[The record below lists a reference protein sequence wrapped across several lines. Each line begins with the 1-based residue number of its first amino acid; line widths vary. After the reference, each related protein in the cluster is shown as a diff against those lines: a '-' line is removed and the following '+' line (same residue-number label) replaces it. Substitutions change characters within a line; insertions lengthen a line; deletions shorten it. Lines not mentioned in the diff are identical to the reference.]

1 MKAVLATLLP
11 GLHVVALA
19 VLALAAGWYA
29 NRVARLRSLGG
40 TWPLTRTLLFAG
52 ALTVIAL
59 GSVPVLPGFA
69 DRAVQD
75 LALFLV
81 APPLLVLSGPL
92 SLGLEAGGKGAG
104 LARRAVTGRV
114 AAVVMHPV
122 SEWVIYGTALLGLYF
137 TPEYRLGAAHPDL
150 RLLIDLELVALGW
163 LFAWPLAGPDPK
175 PRQLAI
181 GWRIVTVLLG
191 TVYFSVLGLAMQS
204 QHRPIAPGVTVRAM
218 HAGGGYLWS
227 SAELL
232 TIAATV
238 GLVWQWLF
246 VDLDRARRADRSNAA
261 EDAAQLA
268 IWRAVRREAG
278 LADVRAR
285 ESVIARS
292 RPAGTGRSEEAFGS
306 ARAAPRRPAGPQTPS
321 LPSGEGAP
329 GPTAP
334 PGPR

>member
-1 MKAVLATLLP
+1 MQAVLATLLP

-29 NRVARLRSLGG
+29 DRVARLRSQGRS
-40 TWPLTRTLLFAG
+40 WPLDRTLLFAG
-52 ALTVIAL
+52 ALTVMAI
-59 GSVPVLPGFA
+59 GSVPVLPGFV

-92 SLGLEAGGKGAG
+92 TLGIEAGGKGAQ

-122 SEWVIYGTALLGLYF
+122 AAWVIYGAALLGLYF
-137 TPEYRLGAAHPDL
+137 TPEYRFGAAHPDL
-150 RLLIDLELVALGW
+150 RLLIDLELVAVGW

-175 PRQLAI
+175 PRELAI
-181 GWRIVTVLLG
+181 GWRITTVLLG

-204 QHRPIAPGVTVRAM
+204 QRSPIAPGTTVAAM

-232 TIAATV
+232 TIAATI

-246 VDLDRARRADRSNAA
+246 VDLGRARRADRFNAA

-268 IWRAVRREAG
+268 MWRAARREAG
-278 LADVRAR
+278 LADLRAR
-285 ESVIARS
+285 ESVIVRS
-292 RPAGTGRSEEAFGS
+292 RPSATERSEEAFGS
-306 ARAAPRRPAGPQTPS
+306 ARRAPSREHDP
-321 LPSGEGAP
+321 GAP
-329 GPTAP
+329 ALPPRGPTGDPPAP

>member
-1 MKAVLATLLP
+1 MLATLLP

-29 NRVARLRSLGG
+29 RRVGGLRSRG
-40 TWPLTRTLLFAG
+40 TQWPLARTLLFAG
-52 ALTVIAL
+52 AVVVVAIGT
-59 GSVPVLPGFA
+59 VPVAPGFVA
-69 DRAVQD
+69 RAVQD
-75 LALFLV
+75 LLLFLV

-92 SLGLEAGGKGAG
+92 TLALEAGGKGAE

-114 AAVVMHPV
+114 ARAVMHPV
-122 SEWVIYGTALLGLYF
+122 TAWVIYGAALLGLYF
-137 TPEYRLGAAHPDL
+137 GPEYRFGAAHPNVW
-150 RLLIDLELVALGW
+150 LLIDLELVAVGW

-181 GWRIVTVLLG
+181 GWRVATVLFG

-204 QHRPIAPGVTVRAM
+204 QHHPIAPGVTVGAM

-232 TIAATV
+232 TIAATI
-238 GLVWQWLF
+238 GLLWQWLF
-246 VDLDRARRADRSNAA
+246 VDLGRARRADRLNAA

-268 IWRAVRREAG
+268 MWRAARREAG

-285 ESVIARS
+285 ESVIVRS
-292 RPAGTGRSEEAFGS
+292 RPSGTERSDDAFAS
-306 ARAAPRRPAGPQTPS
+306 ARPAPRHEPEAPPLPPAAPTADRPA
-321 LPSGEGAP
+321 SGS
-329 GPTAP
+329 
-334 PGPR
+334 R